1 MVRCEQVLKIL
12 DHNQQ
17 QQGYS
22 TQEQKN
28 NTKLAGQAELMLIQD
43 KVEEGRQQKGAAH
56 RTHAAHQA
64 HYIS

>member
-17 QQGYS
+17 QQGYA
-22 TQEQKN
+22 TQEQQSD
-28 NTKLAGQAELMLIQD
+28 TTFAGQAELMLI
-43 KVEEGRQQKGAAH
+43 KNEVEEGRQQKGAAH